1 MSHATISDNNNNN
14 MILKNTNDMGMNS
27 NVVNSSNNTIF
38 KRKEEGCSDSSN
50 SSTTNTAEVRN
61 HNFSLRK
68 QRKNKSKKRGDN
80 KKQEKLWENFE
91 PIPIDYAPYGPFSV
105 LASIDKIP
113 DQQQSTRYQEQ
124 FSGIHY
130 FGSREEQQTEQHVPR
145 EQQTI
150 TTTTTQQQDQQRH
163 PERPSS
169 YDIQHPRSR
178 ISQREERQ
186 KFLVFIYTLYRY
198 IDEASKANMA
208 SPSSSHAAAA
218 NDESQATKVKYM
230 KTQVRQTVKECTNSY
245 RLGVKGYKPLM
256 NIIQQKLCSIEG
268 IDIYWERANRHLNQF
283 WSKRELKKK
292 KKLKLSH
299 GTKQNMDE
307 TTHND
312 TDDGGEGE
320 GKSPNTN
327 CNKSFSSYYVGV

>member
-1 MSHATISDNNNNN
+1 
-14 MILKNTNDMGMNS
+14 MGS
-27 NVVNSSNNTIF
+27 G
-38 KRKEEGCSDSSN
+38 E
-50 SSTTNTAEVRN
+50 
-61 HNFSLRK
+61 
-68 QRKNKSKKRGDN
+68 N
-80 KKQEKLWENFE
+80 KKQEKLWGNFE

-113 DQQQSTRYQEQ
+113 DEQQSTKEKKQRRRQQQQQQQQPQSTRYQEQ

-150 TTTTTQQQDQQRH
+150 TTTTQQQDQQRR

-169 YDIQHPRSR
+169 YDIQHPRSSS
-178 ISQREERQ
+178 SQREERQ

-198 IDEASKANMA
+198 IDEASKANMF

-268 IDIYWERANRHLNQF
+268 IDIYWERANRHLNHF

-299 GTKQNMDE
+299 ETKQKMDE